1 MEKPLLGESSG
12 RQDGRLRRRDQS
24 TSRFPRRSDAITHGS
39 PFQKAAAL
47 VDLVS
52 FFPSFLESFNFFC
65 ALECEC

>member
-12 RQDGRLRRRDQS
+12 GRDIRFRRRDQS
-24 TSRFPRRSDAITHGS
+24 TSKSKFPRRSDAITHGS

-52 FFPSFLESFNFFC
+52 FVP
-65 ALECEC
+65 

>member
-12 RQDGRLRRRDQS
+12 GRDIRFRRRDQS
-24 TSRFPRRSDAITHGS
+24 TSKFPRRSDAITHGS

-52 FFPSFLESFNFFC
+52 FVP
-65 ALECEC
+65 